1 VCSSDLTDSRETLA
15 TVITTAAITV
25 AIGVT
30 LAGLFGGGRPGAEA
44 TAEGSVGVR
53 PTAELAS
60 APEVAMSEEATANEV
75 ISWRGGDDDDD
86 DREGRAR
93 RHEHRRHRRG
103 HERERGDHDE

>member
-1 VCSSDLTDSRETLA
+1 MSETDSRETLA

-30 LAGLFGGGRPGAEA
+30 VAGLFGYGSSGAEA

-75 ISWRGGDDDDD
+75 LSWRGGDDDD